1 MVLVVIGLY
10 IATTHDRWR
19 WKRTLLWSGGT
30 VLVLVAVG
38 LGVVI
43 AIEEWNSSQPR
54 KMSEFWGLRLGA
66 TREST
71 IAMKGEPEHRLEE
84 GAIWVYAR
92 EGGHY
97 HVGFQNEGIR
107 YVLFDFPRHP
117 SQTGPTDRDRTAEAL
132 FARFGEPSFISIAKG
147 RRSRLLN
154 FARFNMVFRLAND
167 QIATV
172 GIYDPALGPIRYEE
186 EAAKTAR

>member
-1 MVLVVIGLY
+1 VVLVVIGLY

-19 WKRTLLWSGGT
+19 WKRTLFWSGGT
-30 VLVLVAVG
+30 VLVFLAVG
-38 LGVVI
+38 LGVLI
-43 AIEEWNSSQPR
+43 AIEEWNSSKPQ
-54 KMSEFWGLRLGA
+54 KVSEFWGLRLGA

-71 IAMKGEPEHRLEE
+71 IAMKGEPEHRLED
-84 GAIWVYAR
+84 GAIWIYAR

-107 YVLFDFPRHP
+107 YVLFDFPRRP
-117 SQTGPTDRDRTAEAL
+117 SQPGPTDADRSAEAL
-132 FARFGEPSFISIAKG
+132 FARFGEPSFISIAK
-147 RRSRLLN
+147 RQRSRLLN
-154 FARFNMVFRLAND
+154 FARFNMVFRLVND

-186 EAAKTAR
+186 EAETATR